1 MSVHRAFI
9 RLRLLAILA
18 GVVLAVAASAYAF
31 RALGLPR
38 VQVTR
43 MTTGPVVQAFY
54 ATGTVVPERE
64 YSVRSNVAG
73 ILFLEA
79 GIDKGVA
86 VKKDQLLA
94 RVVSDDLEKKLRTS
108 EAELKEKQAR
118 ADEATSPVLMEYEK
132 RAQAFSEILALAKR
146 EHQRLLT
153 LSESGGARMVELER
167 AEDRI
172 KTTWSELEAVK
183 AQGASKLLEVR
194 KDLQVARSN
203 YDIAKWNIDQQEIKA
218 PIDGVILD
226 WPIPNRTRLAINDHI
241 LIMAD
246 VRAERLVMRAAVDEE
261 DKNKLYIGQTVK
273 MTLYSFP
280 DDKFLGRVKTI
291 YDKADAQR
299 RTFEVDVDIVR
310 PLATTQS
317 TTTMPERF
325 GRFAPGMTGEL
336 AFVEKEKDVA
346 DILPRQALQ
355 GEWFYV
361 VKGGRIERVAAQAGV
376 RNVTRVEVLGG
387 VDKDALVLLSPI
399 GKMQTGEAVR
409 TEFIDPRVAADVNKP
424 KEAEIF
430 KGGF

>member
-1 MSVHRAFI
+1 
-9 RLRLLAILA
+9 
-18 GVVLAVAASAYAF
+18 
-31 RALGLPR
+31 
-38 VQVTR
+38 
-43 MTTGPVVQAFY
+43 VVQAFY

-73 ILFLEA
+73 ILFIDA

-86 VKKDQLLA
+86 VRKDQLLA
-94 RVVSDDLEKKLRTS
+94 RVVSDDLEKRLKQS

-118 ADEATSPVLMEYEK
+118 ADEATSPVLLEYDK
-132 RAQAFSEILALAKR
+132 RAQAFSEILGLAKR

-153 LSESGGARMVELER
+153 LSETGGARTVEIER
-167 AEDRI
+167 AEDRV
-172 KTTWSELEAVK
+172 KTTWAELEAVK
-183 AQGASKLLEVR
+183 AQRAAKLLEVR
-194 KDLQVARSN
+194 KDLEVARSN
-203 YDIAKWNIDQQEIKA
+203 YDIAKWNIEQQEIKA
-218 PIDGVILD
+218 PIDGVVLD
-226 WPIPNRTRLAINDHI
+226 WPMANRTRLAINDHI
-241 LIMAD
+241 LMLAD

-261 DKNKLYIGQTVK
+261 DKNKLYAGQTVQ

-291 YDKADAQR
+291 YDKADPQR

-310 PLATTQS
+310 APAATQS
-317 TTTMPERF
+317 TTQPERF

-346 DILPRQALQ
+346 ELLPRQALQ

-387 VDKDALVLLSPI
+387 IEKDVLVLLSPI

-409 TEFIDPRVAADVNKP
+409 TEFIDPRVAADLNRP
-424 KEAEIF
+424 KDVEIF